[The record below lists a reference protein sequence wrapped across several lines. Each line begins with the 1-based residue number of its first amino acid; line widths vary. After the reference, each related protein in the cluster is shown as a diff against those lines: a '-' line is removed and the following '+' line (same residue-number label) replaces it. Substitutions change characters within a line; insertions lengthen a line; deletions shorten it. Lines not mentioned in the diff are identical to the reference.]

1 MGFLLYHHRHI
12 EAERALTIGILF
24 FIELLYLYAFNIS
37 YFTNE
42 KNMYEAFLCEVL
54 TTVTHAYRHLRKNT
68 LSKQLNLYCDFNL
81 NSSY

>member
-1 MGFLLYHHRHI
+1 MDFLLYHHRHI
-12 EAERALTIGILF
+12 EAERALT
-24 FIELLYLYAFNIS
+24 IELLYLYAFNIS

-42 KNMYEAFLCEVL
+42 KNMYEAFLCGVL